1 MKKTTKKALSLE
13 HIRRVLADPDDGALP
28 AQRLLCL
35 AGVSP
40 VEEQVV
46 VGVPDV
52 FGRRDF
58 LKVLRYA

>member
-40 VEEQVV
+40 VEQEVV
-46 VGVPDV
+46 VRVPDV
-52 FGRRDF
+52 LRRSDF
-58 LKVLRYA
+58 LEIL

>member
-40 VEEQVV
+40 VEQEIVV
-46 VGVPDV
+46 RVPDV
-52 FGRRDF
+52 LLWSDF
-58 LKVLRYA
+58 LKVL